1 MASVEEEKLMDET
14 SKILVS
20 VDKEKLNEICPEMHA
35 TKKNGKKVKIMANF
49 ANVVNDNFAIL
60 ANIAWLWNKA

>member
-1 MASVEEEKLMDET
+1 MDGT

-35 TKKNGKKVKIMANF
+35 TKKKWQKSE
-49 ANVVNDNFAIL
+49 
-60 ANIAWLWNKA
+60 NKGEFG